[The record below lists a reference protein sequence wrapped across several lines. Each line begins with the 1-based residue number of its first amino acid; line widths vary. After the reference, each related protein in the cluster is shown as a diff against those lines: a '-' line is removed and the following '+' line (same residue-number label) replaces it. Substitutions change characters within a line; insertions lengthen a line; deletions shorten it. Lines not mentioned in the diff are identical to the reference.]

1 MTITK
6 FQSKSISNPDVSILN
21 IPSASD
27 LYRCRWKIPVCVAFF
42 LLLNLT
48 LAWKPTSKIY
58 DIPFRGEPWQ
68 GSVGLFLALVAFFI
82 SLSAPYSQK
91 RLATRSPL
99 FLMYPHHIWHNIIFP
114 ARDRGAAFLTKI
126 LSNLGNMNVR
136 KIFMGLWEWFG
147 ELLFVRKHLEHIIS
161 NFEDWTS

>member
-1 MTITK
+1 MTTTK

-91 RLATRSPL
+91 RLATRSPPVL
-99 FLMYPHHIWHNIIFP
+99 NVSSPYLAQHNIPCQRWRSSFFDKDSI
-114 ARDRGAAFLTKI
+114 K
-126 LSNLGNMNVR
+126 
-136 KIFMGLWEWFG
+136 FG
-147 ELLFVRKHLEHIIS
+147 EYERTE
-161 NFEDWTS
+161 NFYGTLRVFLWTFICEKTSGTYYF